1 MARKRGNASG
11 VQLGEDVVRAM
22 VLQGAAKVFAAR
34 GVRPTGV
41 EDILHASRI
50 SRRTFYRVYSSKE
63 DVLLALYRIGTERL
77 LQRCRLV
84 LEEESDPLR
93 QAERCIDAHLQTARE
108 QPRLVF
114 VLGGEAHRQESLL
127 HPRRIEVHEA
137 LAAMM
142 TSRARASLSRP
153 PDKLLFR
160 ALLFA
165 LEGVTRLVLE
175 EGDEG
180 RRVTPESFERAR
192 AVMLRMATAAIA
204 GEGAGVAPL
213 PTSGASAAGSAAAQ

>member
-1 MARKRGNASG
+1 MARKHRNASG

-34 GVRPTGV
+34 GVRATDV
-41 EDILHASRI
+41 EHILEASRV
-50 SRRTFYRVYSSKE
+50 SRRTFYRAFSSKE
-63 DVLLALYRIGTERL
+63 DVMLALYRIGTERL
-77 LQRCRLV
+77 LQACRLA
-84 LEEESDPLR
+84 LEQESDPLR

-108 QPRLVF
+108 QARLVF

-127 HPRRIEVHEA
+127 HPRRLEVHET
-137 LAAMM
+137 LASMM
-142 TSRARASLSRP
+142 AARAKESLRQP

-165 LEGVTRLVLE
+165 LEGVTRLVLD

-180 RRVTPESFERAR
+180 RHVTPESLERAR
-192 AVMLRMATAAIA
+192 AVMLRIATAAIA
-204 GEGAGVAPL
+204 GKGAGVAPL
-213 PTSGASAAGSAAAQ
+213 PQDDSKTAAA

>member
-1 MARKRGNASG
+1 
-11 VQLGEDVVRAM
+11 M

-34 GVRPTGV
+34 GVRSTGID
-41 EDILHASRI
+41 DILQASRI
-50 SRRTFYRVYSSKE
+50 SRRTFYRVYESKE
-63 DVLLALYRIGTERL
+63 DVLVALYRIGTEML
-77 LQRCRLV
+77 LHQCRLA
-84 LEEESDPLR
+84 LDQETDPLR
-93 QAERCIDAHLQTARE
+93 QAERCIDAHLQTASA

-137 LAAMM
+137 LASMM
-142 TSRARASLSRP
+142 ASRARETFPKPL
-153 PDKLLFR
+153 DKLLFR
-160 ALLFA
+160 GILFA
-165 LEGVTRLVLE
+165 LEGITRLALQ

-180 RRVTPESFERAR
+180 RRVSPESFERAR

-213 PTSGASAAGSAAAQ
+213 PTPEPRAAGVVLAGAAAAQ